1 MLFQEN
7 MTNCVTFQTK
17 LSSVMDVLAKA
28 AVAEISQL
36 FDDGFAVLRL
46 EMCHRENEIEALKRK
61 LFMENERQATS
72 YKLREAGNSSIC
84 SSSSRGTEQGKACAC
99 LLTVLA
105 N

>member
-28 AVAEISQL
+28 AVTEISKL

-72 YKLREAGNSSIC
+72 SKQREAGNSFTC
-84 SSSSRGTEQGKACAC
+84 SSSSRRTEQGKVARAC
-99 LLTVLA
+99 LLY
-105 N
+105 